1 MTVAGTPNSR
11 TLAALPSFEPRHG
24 EAPASRHVVR
34 KPDPAG
40 RQAGQEPGQPGPL
53 NATTLTHCHPGQAR
67 TVYQKSQLGG
77 TARVLVSPPVSLSVM
92 LE

>member
-40 RQAGQEPGQPGPL
+40 RQAGQEP
-53 NATTLTHCHPGQAR
+53 AR